1 MKYYIN
7 REAPKISALSLG
19 KTDKNEYLTD
29 EEIITLNQTRIIQK
43 ARFTYFPLAKEFEK
57 NLETIK
63 IKGKTKKSD

>member
-1 MKYYIN
+1 MKCYIN

-29 EEIITLNQTRIIQK
+29 EEIITLNHTRIIQK
-43 ARFTYFPLAKEFEK
+43 ARFTYSPLGKELEK